1 MSRFSKEAFN
11 EQIKAILNNPDYKVE
26 VVKVSKAKAEGYD
39 VTEVAVTAG
48 FRKFCKKLLE
58 QFGVD
63 KYESEKVMSNEFQF
77 SNVDGLYEFICAAIY
92 EYIDAG
98 NKFDFVPRMGFKGS
112 LELVDVEEKTKTS
125 KLRDKVSGEER
136 VYTTFMKK
144 HKKLKAS
151 SSCPSYLK
159 VKKDLE

>member
-1 MSRFSKEAFN
+1 MSRFSRESFN
-11 EQIKAILNNPDYKVE
+11 EQIKTILNNPEYKVE
-26 VVKVSKAKAEGYD
+26 VVKVAKSKAEGYD
-39 VTEVAVTAG
+39 VSEVAVTEG
-48 FRKFCKKLLE
+48 FRKFCKRLLE

-63 KYESEKVMSNEFQF
+63 KYESEKVMTKDFQF
-77 SNVDGLYEFICAAIY
+77 NNVDGLYEFMCAAIY
-92 EYIDAG
+92 DYIDNG

-136 VYTTFMKK
+136 IYTTFMKK

>member
-1 MSRFSKEAFN
+1 MARFNKEEFN
-11 EQIKAILNNPDYKVE
+11 KNIKDILNNPDYSIG
-26 VVKVSKAKAEGYD
+26 VVKISKAKEEGYT
-39 VTEVAVTAG
+39 VSEVAVSKN

-63 KYESEKVMSNEFQF
+63 KFESEKVMTSDFQF
-77 SNVDGLYEFICAAIY
+77 TNVDGLYEFICTCIY
-92 EYIDAG
+92 KYIDEG

-112 LELVDVEEKTKTS
+112 LELVNVEAKEKTS
-125 KLRDKVSGEER
+125 KLKDADGNINI
-136 VYTTFMKK
+136 YQTFMKP

-159 VKKDLE
+159 EKKKLQ